1 MANFKD
7 ILLESFD
14 KKPIEES
21 VAAPYVGQR
30 LNSIGK
36 ARGTDFTVT
45 FVNDKIVKVKGPLGK
60 EQTYDRKEF
69 ANEFSLVGEVSE
81 SVDLEDAGIFSVDFS
96 VNDPSG
102 EQVAMI
108 LRDVADMI
116 DEGEKEGI
124 VTDDEDNEIGSFCF
138 KCNEESG
145 KGEDEVDTGDLEAE
159 LEAELE
165 DEKEDEGDDD

>member
-30 LNSIGK
+30 LNSIGE
-36 ARGTDFTVT
+36 ARGTDFIVT

-60 EQTYDRKEF
+60 EQTYDRKKF

-81 SVDLEDAGIFSVDFS
+81 SVDLDDAGIFSVDFS

-124 VTDDEDNEIGSFCF
+124 VTDEDDNEIGSFCF
-138 KCNEESG
+138 KCGEESD
-145 KGEDEVDTGDLEAE
+145 KGEDEVKEVE
-159 LEAELE
+159 EEE
-165 DEKEDEGDDD
+165 EEEKEEFEDDD